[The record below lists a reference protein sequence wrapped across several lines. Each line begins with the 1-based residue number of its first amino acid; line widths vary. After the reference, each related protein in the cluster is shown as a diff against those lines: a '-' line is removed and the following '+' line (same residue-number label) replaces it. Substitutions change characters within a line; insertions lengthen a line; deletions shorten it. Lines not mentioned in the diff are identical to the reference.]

1 MERVFGLEEKHT
13 GVDFYSNVKSSDV
26 QWLWYPYIP
35 CGKITILQ
43 GDPGEG
49 KSTFIIH
56 VAAILTR
63 AGVLPDGCQVKEAA
77 TVIYQCSEDSMSD
90 TIKPRLEAAGADCS
104 RVAFI
109 EEGDDALTLDDE
121 RIDQALEQTGA
132 KLLVLDPI
140 QAFIGR
146 DGDMQSA
153 VRMRKIMRR
162 LSFMAENHNCAV
174 VLIGHMNKGAG
185 NNNLYRGLGSIDIA
199 ANARS
204 VLMVSKD
211 VQEPWKRYV
220 FPIKVNLA
228 PEGEPIGFGFDKEK
242 GFFWL
247 GKCQVNVNELMAARQ
262 TTSAKKEMAIG
273 YLQEILAEHD
283 IASKEIFEQMKV
295 LGISRRTAQEAKK
308 EAGIQAYK
316 KGNAWYWHFDMGDSI

>member
-1 MERVFGLEEKHT
+1 
-13 GVDFYSNVKSSDV
+13 
-26 QWLWYPYIP
+26 
-35 CGKITILQ
+35 
-43 GDPGEG
+43 
-49 KSTFIIH
+49 
-56 VAAILTR
+56 
-63 AGVLPDGCQVKEAA
+63 
-77 TVIYQCSEDSMSD
+77 MSD

-109 EEGDDALTLDDE
+109 EEGDNALTLDDD

-146 DGDMQSA
+146 DGDMRSA

-162 LSFMAENHNCAV
+162 LSIMAENHNCAI

-185 NNNLYRGLGSIDIA
+185 NKNLYRGLGSIDIA

-220 FPIKVNLA
+220 FPVKVNLA
-228 PEGEPIGFGFDKEK
+228 PEGDPIGFGFDKEK
-242 GFFWL
+242 GFCWL
-247 GKCQVNVNELMAARQ
+247 GKCQVDVNDLMAARQ
-262 TTSAKKEMAIG
+262 AAPAKKEQAIR
-273 YLQEILAEHD
+273 YLQEMLAEND
-283 IASKEIFEQMKV
+283 VASTEIFEQMK
-295 LGISRRTAQEAKK
+295 LFGISKRTAQEAKK

-316 KGNAWYWHFDMGDSI
+316 KGNAWYWHFDMG